1 MTDPPRGLTYRWKLL
16 FFLSVA
22 TIFEGYDFVALSQ
35 VLPQLRLEMGL
46 DRFEGGLLYAVIN
59 VGTIAAWFL
68 VRKADVWGRKRV
80 LSITIAGYTVF
91 TFLTGLTTD
100 PYTFA
105 AAQLIART
113 FLIGEWALS
122 MVYAA
127 EEFPAHR
134 RGVIIGALQA
144 MSAIGGVVCAGVTP
158 LLLSTPFGWRS
169 VYFVGILPLILL
181 AFARRG
187 LKESS
192 RFAEIKSRPPSDFF
206 AITRTPYFKRVL
218 QLGLIWT
225 LVYGCTNS
233 VIAFWKDFAVNERG
247 LDDTQC
253 ALAISIAALVSMP
266 LIFLAGFLLD
276 KIGRRRG
283 SVVIFLVS
291 TVGVAASYT
300 LYGQWPLTVALI
312 FGIFAVSA
320 PMPILNAYGT
330 ELFPTHFRA
339 DAFAW
344 ANNLLGRFAYILS
357 PVLIGLVAN
366 VTGYGPAVAAT
377 SVLLLVAMVLV
388 LRMFPETAGRE
399 LEETSQA

>member
-1 MTDPPRGLTYRWKLL
+1 MADTDRGNSYRWKLL

-35 VLPQLRLEMGL
+35 VLPALRLEMGL
-46 DRFEGGLLYAVIN
+46 DRFQGGLLYAVIN

-68 VRKADVWGRKRV
+68 VRKADVWGRRRV

-91 TFLTGLTTD
+91 TFLTGLTSD
-100 PYTFA
+100 PYMFA
-105 AAQLIART
+105 LAQLVART

-134 RGVIIGALQA
+134 RGLVIGALQA

-158 LLLSTPFGWRS
+158 MLLKTEYGWRS
-169 VYFVGILPLILL
+169 VYFVGIIPLVLL
-181 AFARRG
+181 AFARTG
-187 LKESS
+187 LKESK
-192 RFAEIKSRPPSDFF
+192 RFEEIKNRPPSDFF
-206 AITRTPYFKRVL
+206 AITRSPHFKRVL

-233 VIAFWKDFAVNERG
+233 VIAFWKDFAVNERS
-247 LDDTQC
+247 LTDEQV
-253 ALAISIAALVSMP
+253 ALAITIAALVSMP
-266 LIFLAGFLLD
+266 MIFLAGFLLD

-283 SVVIFLVS
+283 SVLIFGLS
-291 TVGVAASYT
+291 ALGVALCYT
-300 LYGQWPLTVALI
+300 LHGQWPLTFALI

-320 PMPILNAYGT
+320 PMPVLNAYGT

-344 ANNLLGRFAYILS
+344 ANNLIGRVAYVLS
-357 PVLIGLVAN
+357 PILIGWVARDA
-366 VTGYGPAVAAT
+366 GYGPVVAST
-377 SVLLLVAMVLV
+377 SVLLILALG
-388 LRMFPETAGRE
+388 LILWLFPETAGRE
-399 LEETSQA
+399 LEETSAA

>member
-1 MTDPPRGLTYRWKLL
+1 MTDTDRSSSYRWKLL

-35 VLPQLRLEMGL
+35 VLPTLRLEMGL

-80 LSITIAGYTVF
+80 LSITIAGYTIF
-91 TFLTGLTTD
+91 TFLTGLTSD
-100 PYTFA
+100 PYMFA

-134 RGVIIGALQA
+134 RGLIIGALQA

-158 LLLSTPFGWRS
+158 MLLKTEYGWRS
-169 VYFVGILPLILL
+169 VYFVGIIPLVLL

-187 LKESS
+187 LKESK
-192 RFAEIKSRPPSDFF
+192 RFEEIKDKPKGDFF
-206 AITRTPYFKRVL
+206 AVMRSKHFKRVL

-247 LDDTQC
+247 LTDEQV
-253 ALAISIAALVSMP
+253 ALAITIAALVSMP
-266 LIFLAGFLLD
+266 MIFLAGFMLD
-276 KIGRRRG
+276 KIGRRKG
-283 SVVIFLVS
+283 AVVVFILS
-291 TVGVAASYT
+291 AAGVAGCYT
-300 LYGQWPLTVALI
+300 LHGQWPLTFALI
-312 FGIFAVSA
+312 LGIFAVSA
-320 PMPILNAYGT
+320 PMPVLNAYGT

-344 ANNLLGRFAYILS
+344 ANNLIGRVAYIGS
-357 PVLIGLVAN
+357 PILIGLVAKES
-366 VTGYGPAVAAT
+366 GYGPAVAGT
-377 SVLLLVAMVLV
+377 SVLLIIAMGLV
-388 LRMFPETAGRE
+388 LWLFPETAGKS
-399 LEETSQA
+399 LEETSAA